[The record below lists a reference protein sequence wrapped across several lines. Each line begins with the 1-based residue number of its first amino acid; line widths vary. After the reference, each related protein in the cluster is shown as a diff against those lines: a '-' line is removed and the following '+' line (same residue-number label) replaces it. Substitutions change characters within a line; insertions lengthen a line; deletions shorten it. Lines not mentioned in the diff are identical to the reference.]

1 MAEER
6 VGVQPGAPPEET
18 TLVRTGYP
26 RPAYPEAYGQGYGS
40 SESSEQDIFQLREVW
55 HRVRKHR
62 WLIFS
67 LALIITTIVTI
78 EVFRSKSLY
87 QASATI
93 EFEQNNQTMMRSEG
107 VFVQTEDAANPWDL
121 PLLMKTKIRAMQS
134 RPLLEDVVVSLKLDQ
149 NPKFLEVTS
158 KYSILDALRQ
168 LGGQFIR
175 QRRETRPM
183 KEEDLNVPSLQDKT
197 QRSVTERDRLSPYVA
212 VLAANLSAEP
222 LEETRM
228 LVVSYR
234 HTDPAL
240 AAQIANTISQA
251 FIIRT
256 FQNKTERYTNA
267 TDWLDRSTRE
277 LKARVEQAEQALAN
291 YSRDK
296 NFFTTEGKENNLT
309 AGKLAQMYEQMT
321 RAETERMIKQ
331 SLYEEVRQ
339 GRVEQLPEAFA
350 NQQTLS
356 LQNKLDELKT
366 TAAQLNA
373 RFGPENPRV
382 ADVQT
387 QIRAAEEQITV
398 SRQRLEAKLKADY
411 DRAIRDEQSLRT
423 AFNRAK
429 SEAVNQNQA
438 AIQYSLLRQ
447 AVETN
452 KALYTDF
459 LTKTAHSK
467 IEVAE
472 QHSNLRVI
480 DPAVTPVTPVGP
492 MRFRAIL
499 LSLLLS
505 LIAGVG
511 LSMLLEFFDN
521 SISNVEDVTRYAQ
534 LPLLAVIPTITARA
548 SRLLAAGSGLKKLV
562 NNSASVHTETK
573 PQSEEG
579 SERPSTG
586 PSMAP
591 IVAFVRH
598 STVSEAYR
606 MLRTSVMLSTA
617 GGPPK
622 TILFTS
628 GQPSEGKTTTTVNTA
643 IALAR
648 QGSSVIIV
656 DADLRRPM
664 IHRLFN
670 IESRQGLST
679 YLSKDVEIDKLVQKL
694 PMDNLSIL
702 PCGPIPPNP
711 AELVGSERM
720 RTLLREL
727 SLRYDHV
734 LVDSPPVIHVT
745 DPVVLSTMVDG
756 VILVVC
762 GGKTTRQ
769 VVRRVRQELTAVNAR
784 MLGVVL
790 NNVDVRREGYD
801 DYYYYRYNSDQTE
814 EWWDNQPK
822 SDTTSTSAPFVTRIE
837 RTQ

>member
-6 VGVQPGAPPEET
+6 FGVQPVPPPEEST
-18 TLVRTGYP
+18 MVRTGYP
-26 RPAYPEAYGQGYGS
+26 RSAYPEAYGPGAG
-40 SESSEQDIFQLREVW
+40 ESSEQDIFQLREVW
-55 HRVRKHR
+55 RRVRKHR

-67 LALIITTIVTI
+67 LALVITTIVTI
-78 EVFRSKSLY
+78 EVFRSKSVY

-93 EFEQNNQTMMRSEG
+93 EFEQNNQTMVRGEG
-107 VFVQTEDAANPWDL
+107 VFIQSEDAVNTWDL

-149 NPKFLEVTS
+149 NPKFIEVTS
-158 KYSILDALRQ
+158 KYSILDALKQ
-168 LGGQFIR
+168 LGGQFSR
-175 QRRETRPM
+175 QQRGKVTP
-183 KEEDLNVPSLQDKT
+183 KEEDLAVPQLQDKT
-197 QRSVTERDRLSPYVA
+197 HRSVTESERLSPYVA
-212 VLAANLSAEP
+212 VLGANLSAEP

-240 AAQIANTISQA
+240 AAQIANTVAQA

-256 FQNKTERYTNA
+256 FQNKTEKFTNA
-267 TDWLDRSTRE
+267 SEWLERSTRE

-339 GRVEQLPEAFA
+339 GRVEQLPEAFS
-350 NQQTLS
+350 NQQTLG
-356 LQNKLDELKT
+356 LQNKLGELKT
-366 TAAQLNA
+366 SAAQLNA
-373 RFGPENPRV
+373 KYGPDNPRLIDLQ
-382 ADVQT
+382 A
-387 QIRAAEEQITV
+387 QIKATEDQITV
-398 SRQRLEAKLKADY
+398 SHQRLEEKLKADY
-411 DRAIRDEQSLRT
+411 ERVVRDEQSLRT

-429 SEAVNQNQA
+429 AEAVNQNQA

-447 AVETN
+447 AVDTN

-459 LTKTAHSK
+459 LTKTAHSR

-472 QHSNLRVI
+472 QHSNMRVI
-480 DPAVTPVTPVGP
+480 DPAVAPLAPVGP

-499 LSLLLS
+499 LSLMLS
-505 LIAGVG
+505 LMAGVG
-511 LSMLLEFFDN
+511 LAMLLEFFDN

-534 LPLLAVIPTITARA
+534 MPLLAVIPTISAKA
-548 SRLLAAGSGLKKLV
+548 SRFLSAGSGIKRLV
-562 NNSASVHTETK
+562 NSSAPAEAGKKQKSG
-573 PQSEEG
+573 EG
-579 SERPSTG
+579 SESPSTT
-586 PSMAP
+586 PSIAP

-598 STVSEAYR
+598 ATVSEAYR

-670 IESRQGLST
+670 LECRQGLST
-679 YLSKDVEIDKLVQKL
+679 YLSKEIEVDKLIQKL
-694 PMDNLSIL
+694 PVDNLSVL

-711 AELVGSERM
+711 AELVGSGRM
-720 RTLLREL
+720 KNLLREL
-727 SLRYDHV
+727 SERYDHV
-734 LVDSPPVIHVT
+734 LVDSPPIIHVT

-801 DYYYYRYNSDQTE
+801 DYYYYRYNSDQTD
-814 EWWDNQPK
+814 EWWENQAK
-822 SDTTSTSAPFVTRIE
+822 ADSTSSVAS
-837 RTQ
+837 